1 MNASGQLICLNM
13 IVKNEADVIR
23 RCLDSVRPIID
34 RWVIVDTGSTDGTQD
49 IIREHLCDLPG
60 ELHERPWRDF
70 AHNRSEALELA
81 RGMSD
86 YTLIIDADD
95 TLKITHSTGLPAL
108 TADSYM
114 LKINDTSIVY
124 QRQQLVRSALPW
136 RYEGVLHEY
145 LTCDGAAPSGQ
156 LSGIEI
162 RRNHDGARRK
172 DPETYRRDASVL
184 EAALRTE
191 TNPFLRARYQFYL
204 AQSYRDCREWEK
216 ALKHYLARAELGFW
230 QEEVFI
236 SLYQAARLKE
246 RLDYPDQDVIEA
258 YLRAADALPTRVEAL
273 YRASRF
279 CRQRARYEE
288 GYHIAKR
295 GLAIPMPSDALF
307 VEPWIY
313 EMGLLDE
320 FSLNAYWS
328 GHNRDSLDASLK
340 ILATAKLSAA
350 ETQRV
355 VANARF
361 ASERLP
367 RNPNLGSLGT
377 EGFVAQ
383 HALVP
388 PRPLRS
394 RLLGSPRVLVTILA
408 SQKEDFLP
416 LYLECIESLDYPK
429 SAIVLCI
436 RTYNSTDGTER
447 LLREWVGRAGDLYA
461 GVDFEAEDVETCVKQ
476 FGVHEKATRSC
487 VLGHI
492 RNISLRRALEHEC
505 DFCFVVDVDNFIR
518 PCTLREL
525 VTLNLPFVA
534 PFLRSIMPGNPY
546 SNYHAEIDE
555 NGYYKECDQYSW
567 TLNRLVRGV
576 LEMPVIKCTYLVR
589 ADVLNDLSYED
600 GTARHEYV
608 ILSGS
613 ARKRGIPQYLDNRQ
627 IYGYIVEEG
636 NNPHIATDIERARKL
651 MTELDLSASVWRGH
665 SNENR
670 RPLDGLN
677 VDERCMLSKP
687 SFSPRPTV

>member
-1 MNASGQLICLNM
+1 MNASGQLVCLSM

-49 IIREHLCDLPG
+49 IIREHLRDLPG

-81 RGMSD
+81 RGKSD

-95 TLKITHSTGLPAL
+95 TLEITHHTGLPAL

-114 LKINDTSIVY
+114 LKIADAGLVY
-124 QRQQLVRSALPW
+124 KRPQLVRSALPW

-156 LSGIEI
+156 LAGIEM
-162 RRNHDGARRK
+162 RRHHDGARRK
-172 DPETYRRDASVL
+172 DPETYRRDAAVL
-184 EAALRTE
+184 EAELRIE
-191 TNPFLRARYQFYL
+191 TNPFLLARYQFYL
-204 AQSYRDCREWEK
+204 AQSYRDCGEWVK
-216 ALKHYLARAELGFW
+216 ALRHYLARAELGFW

-236 SLYQAARLKE
+236 SLYRAAQLKE
-246 RLDYPDQDVIEA
+246 QLDYPDQDVIEA

-279 CRQRARYEE
+279 CRQKARYVE

-295 GLAIPMPSDALF
+295 GLAVPMPSDALF
-307 VEPWIY
+307 VEPRIY
-313 EMGLLDE
+313 EIGLLDE

-350 ETQRV
+350 DMQRV
-355 VANARF
+355 IANARF

-367 RNPNLGSLGT
+367 RDPDLGSLGT
-377 EGFVAQ
+377 ESFVAQ
-383 HALVP
+383 HALQP

-394 RLLGSPRVLVTILA
+394 RLVGSPRVLVTILA
-408 SQKEDFLP
+408 SQNEKFLP

-447 LLREWVGRAGDLYA
+447 LLREWVGRVGDLYA
-461 GVDFEAEDVETCVKQ
+461 GAEFEAEDVEARVRQ
-476 FGVHEKATRSC
+476 FGVHEWNATRSRI
-487 VLGHI
+487 LGHI
-492 RNISLRRALEHEC
+492 RNISLSRALEHEC
-505 DFCFVVDVDNFIR
+505 DFCFVVDMDNVVR

-525 VTLNLPFVA
+525 VALDLPIVA
-534 PFLRSIMPGNPY
+534 PLLRSIGPDDPY
-546 SNYHAEIDE
+546 SNYHAEIDT

-567 TLNRLVRGV
+567 IINRLVRGI
-576 LEMPVIKCTYLVR
+576 LEVPVVKCTYLVR

-608 ILSGS
+608 VFSDS

-627 IYGYIVEEG
+627 LYGYIVFREG
-636 NNPHIATDIERARKL
+636 DDSDIANDIERAKKL
-651 MTELDLSASVWRGH
+651 LRADLMRA
-665 SNENR
+665 
-670 RPLDGLN
+670 
-677 VDERCMLSKP
+677 
-687 SFSPRPTV
+687 